1 MKATQ
6 LSIFEEV
13 LPQCGPVD
21 EFMREMR
28 EMIDGPQVP
37 ESGGYVVVEMR
48 PKPWSKFMK
57 GMGTDPILWGIGD
70 TAPAAVEDAVQWVTT
85 SEGHDEIQDEQDL
98 LCSGRFTIFPCSKK
112 LAEMV
117 HRYGG
122 EIDFE
127 VHDGRVVLPR
137 EKCADVRRC
146 ASLGDNG

>member
-6 LSIFEEV
+6 LPIFEEV
-13 LPQCGPVD
+13 RPQSEIID
-21 EFMREMR
+21 DLMREMR
-28 EMIDGPQVP
+28 ESINGPQVP
-37 ESGGYVVVEMR
+37 ETGGYVVVEMH
-48 PKPWSKFMK
+48 PKPWCKFMK
-57 GMGTDPILWGIGD
+57 GMCTEPILWGLGD

-85 SEGHDEIQDEQDL
+85 SEGQDEIQDKEDL

-137 EKCADVRRC
+137 ECAGRAALR
-146 ASLGDNG
+146 ANG